1 MISLHKVW
9 IITRS
14 LLLSQLRATAVGGVA
29 SRIGAR
35 SVLRRPII
43 LGIVD
48 VIGFVVATGAAYYF
62 GSFIATSAPPSVV
75 SSISGGVRSVIIIL
89 PAVILAIILLLGLV
103 LEVSAGAQ
111 FASSDTVNWLPVTA
125 SEYVAA
131 STLSLL
137 MYYSVFPVVVLGATL
152 SLAYV
157 FGVLG
162 AWELAAV
169 LSMFGIVA
177 STSILEIARAVLNRF
192 STSLYRRGGRAAIA
206 LRALFGVIVIVLF
219 QALFYPTVYEHFLG
233 VITPN
238 FGPTWLVPVLW
249 ASVAVTALLGTKL
262 VVSVLF
268 SSLAIGFAAA
278 LFISAVAARSRY
290 WVPLQPSVRISSSA
304 YAPKRGFASRLLNQT
319 QLAIT
324 KKDLRG
330 LVRRRE
336 MVRLLALP
344 GVFLVV
350 AFLSSTSSG
359 GLSFLGYFGMLIVA
373 YTALYFSMSSVGA
386 EGKSIMNLYQAP
398 VVTRDFVVGKA
409 VPPVIFASVFGIAFY
424 AITGLTGSEA
434 FASVAPLFLVLSVGL
449 AFEMSLVG
457 LLLGVRFP
465 NFSESPR
472 ASFVSQTAGLIA
484 FPTAVLIGGV
494 SLSPILI
501 TSVFGLGYS
510 FILQG
515 FVASVA
521 VIGFF
526 SYLFYWLVLR
536 QASKLL
542 SQIPI

>member
-14 LLLSQLRATAVGGVA
+14 LLLSQLRAAAVGA
-29 SRIGAR
+29 TSRIGVR
-35 SVLRRPII
+35 SILRRPLI
-43 LGIVD
+43 LGIID
-48 VIGFVVATGAAYYF
+48 VVGFAVTTGIAYYL
-62 GSFIATSAPPSVV
+62 GSWIASSATPSQV
-75 SSISGGVRSVIIIL
+75 SSVSGGVRSFIVIL
-89 PAVILAIILLLGLV
+89 PAVILTIILVLGLA

-137 MYYSVFPVVVLGATL
+137 IYYSIFPVVVLGATL

-169 LSMFGIVA
+169 LSIFGIVA

-206 LRALFGVIVIVLF
+206 LRALFGVIVIILF

-233 VITPN
+233 VITTS
-238 FGPTWLVPVLW
+238 FGPTWLVPLLW
-249 ASVAVTALLGTKL
+249 ASVAVTALLSSNL
-262 VVSVLF
+262 FVSTLF
-268 SSLAIGFAAA
+268 SLLAIGFAVL
-278 LFISAVAARSRY
+278 LFFSAVAARSRY
-290 WVPLQPSVRISSSA
+290 WVPVQPSVRISSSA
-304 YAPKRGFASRLLNQT
+304 YAPRRGFASRILNQS

-344 GVFLVV
+344 GVFLAV
-350 AFLSSTSSG
+350 AFLSSTTSG
-359 GLSFLGYFGMLIVA
+359 GSPFFDYLGMFIVA

-398 VVTRDFVVGKA
+398 VVTKDFVIGKA
-409 VPPVIFASVFGIAFY
+409 GPPIIFGSGFGIAFY
-424 AITGLTGSEA
+424 IITALMGSKA
-434 FASVAPLFLVLSVGL
+434 FTAVAPLFLVLSVGL

-457 LLLGVRFP
+457 LLLGMRFP

-472 ASFVSQTAGLIA
+472 AQFVSQTAGLIA
-484 FPTAVLIGGV
+484 LPSAVLIGGI
-494 SLSPILI
+494 SLSPVLI
-501 TSVFGLGYS
+501 TSVFNLGYS
-510 FILQG
+510 SIVEG
-515 FVASVA
+515 FVASIA
-521 VIGFF
+521 VIGFVT
-526 SYLFYWLVLR
+526 YLFYWLALR
-536 QASKLL
+536 RANKLL

>member
-1 MISLHKVW
+1 MMSLHKVW
-9 IITRS
+9 IITKS
-14 LLLSQLRATAVGGVA
+14 LLLSQLRATAVGVT
-29 SRIGAR
+29 SRIGVR
-35 SVLRRPII
+35 SILRRPLI
-43 LGIVD
+43 LGIID
-48 VIGFVVATGAAYYF
+48 VVGFAAVTGIAYYL
-62 GSFIATSAPPSVV
+62 GSLVASSAPPSMV
-75 SSISGGVRSVIIIL
+75 SSVSGGVRSFIVIL
-89 PAVILAIILLLGLV
+89 PAVILSIILVLGLV

-137 MYYSVFPVVVLGATL
+137 IYYSIFPVVVLGATL

-169 LSMFGIVA
+169 LSIFGIVA

-192 STSLYRRGGRAAIA
+192 STSLYRRGGRATIA
-206 LRALFGVIVIVLF
+206 LRALFGVIVIVMF

-233 VITPN
+233 VITPS
-238 FGPTWLVPVLW
+238 FGPTWLVPLLW
-249 ASVAVTALLGTKL
+249 ASVAVTALLSANLL
-262 VVSVLF
+262 VSILF
-268 SSLAIGFAAA
+268 SLLAIGFAVV
-278 LFISAVAARSRY
+278 LFFSAVAARSRY
-290 WVPLQPSVRISSSA
+290 WVPAQPSVRISSSA
-304 YAPKRGFASRLLNQT
+304 YAPKRGIASRILNQS

-350 AFLSSTSSG
+350 AFLSSTTSG
-359 GLSFLGYFGMLIVA
+359 GFSFLDYFGLLIVA
-373 YTALYFSMSSVGA
+373 YTALLVSMSSVGA

-398 VVTRDFVVGKA
+398 VVTKDFVIGKA
-409 VPPVIFASVFGIAFY
+409 APPIIFGAGFGIAFY
-424 AITGLTGSEA
+424 IITAFMASKA
-434 FASVAPLFLVLSVGL
+434 FAAVAPLFLVLSVGL
-449 AFEMSLVG
+449 AFEMSLLG
-457 LLLGVRFP
+457 LLFGVRFP

-484 FPTAVLIGGV
+484 FPTAVLIAGI

-501 TSVFGLGYS
+501 SLVFDLGYPS
-510 FILQG
+510 TVEG
-515 FVASVA
+515 FVASIA
-521 VIGFF
+521 AIGLL
-526 SYLFYWLVLR
+526 SYLFYWLASR
-536 QASKLL
+536 QADELL

>member
-1 MISLHKVW
+1 MISLHKTWV
-9 IITRS
+9 ITKS
-14 LLLSQLRATAVGGVA
+14 LLLSQLRATAVGTT
-29 SRIGAR
+29 SRIGVR
-35 SVLRRPII
+35 SPLRRPLI
-43 LGIVD
+43 LGIID
-48 VIGFVVATGAAYYF
+48 VVGFAAAAGIAYYL
-62 GSFIATSAPPSVV
+62 GSLIAMSATPSQV
-75 SSISGGVRSVIIIL
+75 SFLSGDVRNFIIIL
-89 PAVILAIILLLGLV
+89 PAVILTIILVLGLV

-137 MYYSVFPVVVLGATL
+137 IYYSIFPVVVLGATL

-169 LSMFGIVA
+169 LSIFGIVT

-233 VITPN
+233 VITPS
-238 FGPTWLVPVLW
+238 FGPTWFVPLLW
-249 ASVAVTALLGTKL
+249 ASVAVTALLSANLL
-262 VVSVLF
+262 VSMLF
-268 SSLAIGFAAA
+268 SLLAIGFAVV
-278 LFISAVAARSRY
+278 LFFSAVAARSRY
-290 WVPLQPSVRISSSA
+290 WVPMQPSVRISSSA
-304 YAPKRGFASRLLNQT
+304 YAPKRGVASIILNQS

-344 GVFLVV
+344 AVFLVV
-350 AFLSSTSSG
+350 AFLSSSTSSG
-359 GLSFLGYFGMLIVA
+359 FSLSTYLGTFIVA

-386 EGKSIMNLYQAP
+386 EGKSIINLYQAP
-398 VVTRDFVVGKA
+398 VVTKDFVIGKA
-409 VPPVIFASVFGIAFY
+409 VPPIIFGSSFGIAFY
-424 AITGLTGSEA
+424 IIAALITSRA
-434 FASVAPLFLVLSVGL
+434 FAVVAPLFLVLSVGL

-457 LLLGVRFP
+457 LLFGMRFP

-472 ASFVSQTAGLIA
+472 AAFVSQTAGLIA
-484 FPTAVLIGGV
+484 LPSAVLIGGI

-501 TSVFGLGYS
+501 TSMFNLGYS
-510 FILQG
+510 AIAEG
-515 FVASVA
+515 FVASIV
-521 VIGFF
+521 VIGFVCYL
-526 SYLFYWLVLR
+526 SYRFALI
-536 QASKLL
+536 QADKLL

>member
-9 IITRS
+9 VITRS
-14 LLLSQLRATAVGGVA
+14 LLLSQLRATAVGA
-29 SRIGAR
+29 TRRIGVR
-35 SVLRRPII
+35 SILRRPLI
-43 LGIVD
+43 LGIID
-48 VIGFVVATGAAYYF
+48 VVGFAVATGVAYYL
-62 GSFIATSAPPSVV
+62 G
-75 SSISGGVRSVIIIL
+75 SSIAGSASPSLVSLVSGGVRGFIVILPVVILTIIL
-89 PAVILAIILLLGLV
+89 VLGLV

-137 MYYSVFPVVVLGATL
+137 IYYSIFPVVVLGATL

-157 FGVLG
+157 FGVVG

-169 LSMFGIVA
+169 LSIFGIVA

-206 LRALFGVIVIVLF
+206 LRALFGVIVIILF

-233 VITPN
+233 VITTN
-238 FGPTWLVPVLW
+238 FGPTWLVPLLW
-249 ASVAVTALLGTKL
+249 ASVAVTALLSSNL
-262 VVSVLF
+262 FVSVLF
-268 SSLAIGFAAA
+268 SLLAIGFAVA
-278 LFISAVAARSRY
+278 LFFGAVAARSRY
-290 WVPLQPSVRISSSA
+290 WVPVQPSVRISSSV
-304 YAPKRGFASRLLNQT
+304 YAPRRGFASRILNQP

-350 AFLSSTSSG
+350 AFLSSTTSG
-359 GLSFLGYFGMLIVA
+359 GSPFFGYFGMFIVA
-373 YTALYFSMSSVGA
+373 YTVLYFSMSSVGA

-398 VVTRDFVVGKA
+398 VVTKDFVVGKA
-409 VPPVIFASVFGIAFY
+409 GPPIIYGSGFGIAFY
-424 AITGLTGSEA
+424 IITALTGSGV
-434 FASVAPLFLVLSVGL
+434 FAAVAPMFLVLSVGL

-457 LLLGVRFP
+457 LLLGMRFP

-472 ASFVSQTAGLIA
+472 AQFVSQTAGLIA
-484 FPTAVLIGGV
+484 LPSAVLIGGI

-501 TSVFGLGYS
+501 TSVFNLGYS
-510 FILQG
+510 TVVEG
-515 FVASVA
+515 FVASIA
-521 VIGFF
+521 VIGLV
-526 SYLFYWLVLR
+526 SYLFYRLAFG
-536 QASKLL
+536 QADKLL

>member
-1 MISLHKVW
+1 MTSLRKVW
-9 IITRS
+9 IISRS
-14 LLLSQLRATAVGGVA
+14 LLLSQLRATAAGGT
-29 SRIGAR
+29 SRIGVR
-35 SVLRRPII
+35 SILRRPLI
-43 LGIVD
+43 LGIID
-48 VIGFVVATGAAYYF
+48 VVGFAVATGIAYYI
-62 GSFIATSAPPSVV
+62 GSSIASYASPSQVSSVSGDVRSFIV
-75 SSISGGVRSVIIIL
+75 IL
-89 PAVILAIILLLGLV
+89 PAAILSIILVLGLV

-137 MYYSVFPVVVLGATL
+137 IYYSIFPVVVLGATL

-169 LSMFGIVA
+169 LSIFGIVA

-206 LRALFGVIVIVLF
+206 LRALFGVIVIILF

-233 VITPN
+233 VITTG
-238 FGPTWLVPVLW
+238 FGPTWLVPLLW
-249 ASVAVTALLGTKL
+249 ASVAVTALLSANL
-262 VVSVLF
+262 FVSVLF
-268 SSLAIGFAAA
+268 SLLAIGFAVA
-278 LFISAVAARSRY
+278 LFFSAVAARSRY
-290 WVPLQPSVRISSSA
+290 WVPMQPSVRISSSV
-304 YAPKRGFASRLLNQT
+304 YAPKSGFASRILNQS

-350 AFLSSTSSG
+350 ALLSSTTSG
-359 GLSFLGYFGMLIVA
+359 GFSFFGYFGMLIVA
-373 YTALYFSMSSVGA
+373 YTVLYLSMSSVGA

-398 VVTRDFVVGKA
+398 VVTKDFVIGKA
-409 VPPVIFASVFGIAFY
+409 APSIIFGSGFGIAFY
-424 AITGLTGSEA
+424 VITALMGSTA
-434 FASVAPLFLVLSVGL
+434 YAAVVPLFLVLSVGL
-449 AFEMSLVG
+449 AFEMSLLG
-457 LLLGVRFP
+457 LLLGMHFP

-472 ASFVSQTAGLIA
+472 AQFVSQTAGLIA
-484 FPTAVLIGGV
+484 LPSAAFIGGI
-494 SLSPILI
+494 SLGPFLI
-501 TSVFGLGYS
+501 TSVFNLGYS
-510 FILQG
+510 NVVEG
-515 FVASVA
+515 FVASIA
-521 VIGFF
+521 VIGLVT
-526 SYLFYWLVLR
+526 YLFYRSALG
-536 QASKLL
+536 QADKLL